1 MEQSLATIN
10 QSAWSEWA
18 EYRRMKKKPISE
30 AARRK
35 QWKLLALYGH
45 EEQQRIIDHSISN
58 DYQGLFPA
66 RQQTKK
72 TSTRANT
79 LEHDLTSRDWAR

>member
-1 MEQSLATIN
+1 MEQTLTTIN
-10 QSAWSEWA
+10 QSAWAEWT
-18 EYRRMKKKPISE
+18 EYRKAKKKPISE

-35 QWKLLALYGH
+35 QWKILGLYGH
-45 EEQQRIIDHSISN
+45 EEQQRLIDHSISN

-72 TSTRANT
+72 TSTRANS
-79 LEHDLTSRDWAR
+79 LEHDLNDRSWAI